1 MQAIRNSGMG
11 RFENIKNMVT
21 ISDVLLKYAGRTPNS
36 NGLCLC
42 PLHNDKGA
50 SLKIY
55 SNKTFNCFGCGANG
69 DVIDLCARI
78 NNISTGAAC
87 SLLEKDFNLPR
98 QGVAPAELDRIRA
111 EKAQQRIEEEKKRCA
126 INAINDKII
135 AQIRELRAYNQWEWQ
150 KGITN
155 RVKYEN
161 TRNKIIELENCYF
174 AINDIPHNTTNYTQ
188 DELIEKIRTKQY
200 HI

>member
-1 MQAIRNSGMG
+1 M
-11 RFENIKNMVT
+11 
-21 ISDVLLKYAGRTPNS
+21 
-36 NGLCLC
+36 
-42 PLHNDKGA
+42 
-50 SLKIY
+50 
-55 SNKTFNCFGCGANG
+55 
-69 DVIDLCARI
+69 
-78 NNISTGAAC
+78 
-87 SLLEKDFNLPR
+87 PR

-111 EKAQQRIEEEKKRCA
+111 EKAQQRIEEEKKRCVV
-126 INAINDKII
+126 NAINDKII

-174 AINDIPHNTTNYTQ
+174 TINDIPHNTTNYTQ
-188 DELIEKIRTKQY
+188 DELIEKIQTKQY